1 MLPRATEVPSMAGN
15 TSHPIVGAMTMQPLN
30 SRVGSMALLR
40 EFEPSA
46 IDEAMPVMQ
55 RVLLHRE

>member
-1 MLPRATEVPSMAGN
+1 MAGN